1 MLIGLTGQIGA
12 GKSTA
17 AGILADMGAHIV
29 DADLIGKE
37 VVDKSAQLRAK
48 LARRFGPEIFDKR
61 GFLKRSRLAQLAF
74 ATEESKQAL
83 NDLVHPYLL
92 KELRRQAKAALKKH
106 DLVVVDA
113 ALLLYWQMD
122 REVDFVLVIHASKQS
137 RFARMAKRG
146 ITETDAL
153 ARQQAQLPY
162 SEFQKRAD
170 RVILNNR
177 TLQLLKKR
185 LVKFLRD
192 IHPESR

>member
-17 AGILADMGAHIV
+17 AGILAGMGAHIV

-37 VVDKSAQLRAK
+37 VVDRSPQLRAK
-48 LARRFGPEIFDKR
+48 LGRRFGLEIFDKR
-61 GFLKRSRLAQLAF
+61 GHLKRRRLAQLAF
-74 ATEESKQAL
+74 ASEETKRAL

-92 KELRRQAKAALKKH
+92 KELRKQARVAVKKH
-106 DLVVVDA
+106 DLVVIDA

-122 REVDFVLVIHASKQS
+122 REVDFVLVIHASIQT

-146 ITETDAL
+146 ITEADAL

-162 SEFQKRAD
+162 SEFQKRAN
-170 RVILNNR
+170 RMILNNGTR
-177 TLQLLKKR
+177 EQLKIR
-185 LVKFLRD
+185 LVRLLSSIYCETR
-192 IHPESR
+192 